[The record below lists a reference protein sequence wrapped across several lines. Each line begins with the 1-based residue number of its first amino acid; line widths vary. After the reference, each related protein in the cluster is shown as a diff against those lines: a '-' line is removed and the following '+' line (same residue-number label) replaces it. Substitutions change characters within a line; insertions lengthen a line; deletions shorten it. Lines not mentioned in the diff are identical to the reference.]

1 MAWRLSA
8 ADYPSIRAAIDVSL
22 SEGSLPDAVIGLPIY
37 AGYGEQAVLSS
48 VPDAD
53 TATQDRQDHLHT
65 AAILFTAAAIALA
78 LPSFTRESGPE
89 FNAEI
94 QRVAPAELA
103 ADLRLR
109 AQAEVAAAAPEAV
122 IGLVPLTFTVG
133 KGSRGQ
139 W

>member
-1 MAWRLSA
+1 MAWRLSP

-22 SEGSLPDAVIGLPIY
+22 SAGSLSDDIIALPIY
-37 AGYGEQAVLSS
+37 SGYGEQAVLAL

-65 AAILFTAAAIALA
+65 AAILFTAAALALA
-78 LPSFTRESGPE
+78 LPAFTRESGPE

-94 QRVAPAELA
+94 QRVPPSELA

-109 AQAEVAAAAPEAV
+109 AQSEVAAASPEASL
-122 IGLVPLTFTVG
+122 GLVPLTFTVAKGGRG
-133 KGSRGQ
+133 K